1 MLVVTARIGGLAS
14 FRENTP
20 DVKKLLRETKSYR
33 EPAPNVKAFSYGE
46 IPATVKTR

>member
-1 MLVVTARIGGLAS
+1 MLVVTASTSGLAS

-20 DVKKLLRETKSYR
+20 DVKKLLRDTKSYR
-33 EPAPNVKAFSYGE
+33 EPAPRVKAFSYGE

>member
-1 MLVVTARIGGLAS
+1 MLIVTACIGGLAS

-20 DVKKLLRETKSYR
+20 DVKKLLRDTKSYR
-33 EPAPNVKAFSYGE
+33 EPVPDVKAFSYGE

>member
-1 MLVVTARIGGLAS
+1 LAS

-20 DVKKLLRETKSYR
+20 DVKELLRDTKSYR
-33 EPAPNVKAFSYGE
+33 EPAPDVKAFSYGD